1 MKTVLIAEDNSVNR
15 ELLRELLEM
24 RGFAVEEAA
33 NGQEALERLAEVRP
47 DILMLDL
54 NMPTLDGYQTLE
66 RIRQDPRSAAIPVLA
81 VTAYAMRGDQEKIL
95 GAGFNGYIS
104 KPISPVLLDQ
114 ELERLLNYNEKAQ
127 SARQSS

>member
-1 MKTVLIAEDNSVNR
+1 MKTVLIAEDNPVNR

-33 NGQEALERLAEVRP
+33 NGQEALERLAELEP

-54 NMPTLDGYQTLE
+54 NMPTLDGYQTLAQ
-66 RIRQDPRSAAIPVLA
+66 IRQDPKSASIPVLA

-95 GAGFNGYIS
+95 GGGFDGYIS
-104 KPISPVLLDQ
+104 KPISPVVLDQ
-114 ELERLLNYNEKAQ
+114 ELERLLNHNDKAQ
-127 SARQSS
+127 SAKQSS